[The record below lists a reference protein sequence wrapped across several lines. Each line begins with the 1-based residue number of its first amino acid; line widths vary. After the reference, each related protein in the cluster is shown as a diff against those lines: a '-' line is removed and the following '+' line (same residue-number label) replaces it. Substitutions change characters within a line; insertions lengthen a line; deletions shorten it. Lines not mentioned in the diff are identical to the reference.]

1 LNFPPK
7 AEGLGYLEQVER
19 GIRRCLDF
27 ITGGDGDPGSVRDQL
42 PHLKARKR
50 EIAADLKAQRC
61 DPEIEIHPNLPDLYG
76 RGSGFDVVTV
86 LRRA

>member
-1 LNFPPK
+1 MATLVLSAISYDTLRLAN
-7 AEGLGYLEQVER
+7 A
-19 GIRRCLDF
+19 
-27 ITGGDGDPGSVRDQL
+27 
-42 PHLKARKR
+42 

-61 DPEIEIHPNLPDLYG
+61 DPEIEIHPNLPELYG